1 MMIFFLAKAHIFT
14 ITLCS
19 LPNIIDEIAKE
30 DEEKEKRRLRRTV
43 VKEERLKSG
52 PPRLGRHKYNSKL
65 TDYFSFGYASYSYI
79 LVSRNPCWKWLWY
92 SKMLCKSLMF
102 LYLTFNEVTVYY
114 RAHWGIVLN
123 TCNWFF
129 SFLINNHKTSNITD
143 LNQLLFK
150 FYWLK
155 RLVALLES

>member
-52 PPRLGRHKYNSKL
+52 PPRLGRHKFEPAPVQVLLTEEISGSLRKL
-65 TDYFSFGYASYSYI
+65 KVTATSCFI
-79 LVSRNPCWKWLWY
+79 VS
-92 SKMLCKSLMF
+92 
-102 LYLTFNEVTVYY
+102 
-114 RAHWGIVLN
+114 
-123 TCNWFF
+123 
-129 SFLINNHKTSNITD
+129 
-143 LNQLLFK
+143 
-150 FYWLK
+150 
-155 RLVALLES
+155 